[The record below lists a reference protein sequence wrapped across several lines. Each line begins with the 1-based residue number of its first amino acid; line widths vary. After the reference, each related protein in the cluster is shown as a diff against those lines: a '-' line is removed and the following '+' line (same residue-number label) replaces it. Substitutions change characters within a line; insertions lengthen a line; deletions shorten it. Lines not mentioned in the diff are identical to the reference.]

1 MAVHLPR
8 YLVLVIFSLT
18 FLACNLFTRGQN
30 EKLPPDQT
38 LPATISIQPT
48 SPVPTVTQ
56 TPQPT
61 PTLVPTKSFT
71 PTASPIP
78 LQIPLTEETLMAFIT
93 APKGTV
99 PQPYVVL
106 TTYGATEEDPVK
118 EIQGK
123 LGLVDFTCPGA
134 KCLLSVPSDNTL
146 AITARSQAGF
156 VSQEVKATVRVNWL
170 EDGFE
175 VSIESLNP
183 AVVSTDYCAGV
194 WELGGGQV
202 PAWAVFPQSPTELA
216 TDKVLHYL
224 AGQLISNGVVDAA
237 DCPGGG
243 FNQTGPNSCGLARTA
258 EEMLVWQNQYDFNIW
273 LAGRDQKI
281 PPIFLKTLIERESQF
296 WPMSQRFF
304 LDEYGLTQVNQ
315 LGTDVALRWDIDL
328 YLNVCS
334 QTLFDCPG
342 SYYRLSPSNRAM
354 LRGSLLSLLYADCPT
369 CPYGVDLAKAQDSVP
384 LTALILRYNCNDT
397 KHVLEKFDYLASY
410 EDYWK
415 FTMVA
420 YHSGIACLDNAL
432 RNIVREGWQVTWSQI
447 ADEIKCSGAKEYV
460 EQFWAELETFE
471 ENQIIANQGVVEL
484 APEAPLPTPTLVPT
498 PTIALSS
505 AKISVLVFADING
518 DGQPNPSE
526 MVNDVYVLLQFV
538 DGNELSGR
546 TVNGEAIFDLTG
558 YPIGMGMT
566 ISLPSFYRTEQ
577 TTVPPDG
584 ETLVTFK
591 FTGPPFPTALP

>member
-8 YLVLVIFSLT
+8 YLILVIFSLS
-18 FLACNLFTRGQN
+18 FLACNLFTRGLEDNLPQ
-30 EKLPPDQT
+30 EQTPPLTISTQAGLPPPTLTQIPQT
-38 LPATISIQPT
+38 
-48 SPVPTVTQ
+48 
-56 TPQPT
+56 T
-61 PTLVPTKSFT
+61 PTLEPTKLPS
-71 PTASPIP
+71 PTATTVPVE
-78 LQIPLTEETLMAFIT
+78 LPLTDATLMAFIT
-93 APKGTV
+93 APKGTLTE
-99 PQPYVVL
+99 PYVIL
-106 TTYGATEEDPVK
+106 TAYGATEEDPVK
-118 EIQGK
+118 EIRGK
-123 LGLVDFTCPGA
+123 LGLVDFSCPGS
-134 KCLLSVPSDNTL
+134 KCLLSVSFDNTL
-146 AITARSQAGF
+146 SISAQTQAGKT
-156 VSQEVKATVRVNWL
+156 SEEVRATIRVNRF
-170 EDGFE
+170 DNQFE

-183 AVVSTDYCAGV
+183 AVLFTDYCAGV
-194 WELGGGQV
+194 WELGGVQS
-202 PAWAVFPQSPTELA
+202 PNWSVFPQSPTELA

-224 AGQLISNGVVDAA
+224 AGQLIASGVVNAT
-237 DCPGGG
+237 DCPSGG
-243 FNQTGPNSCGLARTA
+243 FNQTGPNSCGLERTA
-258 EEMLVWQNQYDFNIW
+258 EAMLIWQNQYDFNIW
-273 LAGRDQKI
+273 LAGREQEV
-281 PPIFLKTLIERESQF
+281 PPILLKTLIERESQF

-304 LDEYGLTQVNQ
+304 LDEYGLTQVNE
-315 LGTDVALRWDIDL
+315 LGIDVALRWDMDL
-328 YLNVCS
+328 YMNVCS

-354 LRGSLLSLLYADCPT
+354 LRGALVSLLYADCPT
-369 CPYGVDLAKAQDSVP
+369 CPYGVNLTKAQDSVP

-420 YHSGIACLDNAL
+420 YHSGINCLDNAL

-447 ADEIKCSGAKEYV
+447 ADEIKCTGAKEYV

-484 APEAPLPTPTLVPT
+484 APVAPVATPTLVPT

-505 AKISVLVFADING
+505 AKIRVQVFADING
-518 DGQPNPSE
+518 NGLPEPPE
-526 MVNDVYVLLQFV
+526 MANDVEVLMQFA

-546 TVNGEAIFDLTG
+546 TVNGEVVFDLTG

-577 TTVPPDG
+577 MTVPPDG